1 MGGLSFA
8 SSLFGSMGSRREAKR
23 RNKARK
29 QNWEHQL
36 RVRKQGWYQNLSIW
50 GAQRNKYFIDIN
62 ENDLAAQRGY
72 AQAQVQINN
81 EFAKAAQANE
91 GALIKYLQGSG
102 KLAAAGR
109 TGRSIQRLATLDLG
123 AMERQAGRRYYQLT
137 KSRESFKEITENIRR
152 QQMSQRNQLHANVAF
167 APVPDL
173 PPPAPKLEAESMGIG
188 DYLKAGFSGITS
200 YAGAGGK
207 MPKGLTKL
215 LGGKDAAW
223 GGENSFWATGE
234 KGSDIL
240 GGIGGIFNSGGSSSQ
255 ESFIDKTNE
264 QTQSWYKD
272 YLEQS
277 RRWKPM
283 GYYGV
288 DYNPSI
294 NPYA

>member
-1 MGGLSFA
+1 MGGVSFA

-23 RNKARK
+23 RNQARK

-91 GALIKYLQGSG
+91 GALIQYLQGSG

-152 QQMSQRNQLHANVAF
+152 QQMSHRNQLHANVAF

-173 PPPAPKLEAESMGIG
+173 PPPPPQLESESMGIG
-188 DYLKAGFSGITS
+188 DYLKAGFLGVTG

-215 LGGKDAAW
+215 LGGLGDDGKTIPDFW
-223 GGENSFWATGE
+223 STGGGG
-234 KGSDIL
+234 KLL
-240 GGIGGIFNSGGSSSQ
+240 GGVGDIFKSSSQ
-255 ESFIDKTNE
+255 ESIIDKTNE

-283 GYYGV
+283 GHYGV
-288 DYNPSI
+288 DYQPLGF